1 MNHRRQRKLSFRT
14 KTILLLVGVV
24 LPIVL
29 SVVVYDPRMNM
40 LPLFLA
46 PAVLIGVWRD
56 LGFMLGFFI
65 FWGTMIVLGQESIAR
80 GQVDNIIPA
89 LTIVLGW
96 IPYLIIFG
104 PVFLVFKATERFK
117 AKWAGVHSA
126 VPQEL
131 KE

>member
-1 MNHRRQRKLSFRT
+1 
-14 KTILLLVGVV
+14 

-117 AKWAGVHSA
+117 AKWAGIHSA

>member
-29 SVVVYDPRMNM
+29 SVVVNDPRIKM
-40 LPLFLA
+40 LLLFLA
-46 PAVLIGVWRD
+46 PAVLIGVWRG
-56 LGFMLGFFI
+56 LGFMLGCFV
-65 FWGTMIVLGQESIAR
+65 FWGTIIMIGQDSIAP
-80 GQVDNIIPA
+80 GQTDNFIPA
-89 LTIVLGW
+89 FTIVLGW

-117 AKWAGVHSA
+117 AKWAGTHSA
-126 VPQEL
+126 VPQEP